1 MVGILIACSPS
12 LVCTNIPIPTIRA
25 SVAADHLNISWA
37 ICTPSSDTSC
47 RNPGYDGSSQGNRT
61 GSLKDTHTMT
71 AVQTIAEAA
80 DDSITAQA
88 VPTHS
93 YRLRPDCTLR
103 LELPDDLTRA
113 EVKRLNLFLKSVVG
127 IDGRATSINEV
138 EPDVTDEAVGNFGF
152 DDDDEF
158 KDEGDELAEDDAD
171 EFLSDTDD

>member
-1 MVGILIACSPS
+1 
-12 LVCTNIPIPTIRA
+12 
-25 SVAADHLNISWA
+25 
-37 ICTPSSDTSC
+37 
-47 RNPGYDGSSQGNRT
+47 
-61 GSLKDTHTMT
+61 MT

-158 KDEGDELAEDDAD
+158 KDEGDEFVEDDDD